1 MSSSFEQ
8 TGPVERLFEE
18 FRAKDIQLRVE
29 GADLRVSAPPGTLTS
44 DLRGL
49 LGRRKAELLAHLQ
62 AGGGEVSTGDVAPLV
77 RVDRER
83 ELPLSFAQ
91 ERMWVLQRMDPEA
104 NPYRVQMLFALRADE
119 AGLQRAWNAL
129 LGRHEILRTTYRM
142 NDEGRLVQ
150 IVHAPQRVAF
160 PVVDLSGVA
169 DADLAREV
177 RERAREFVRMPFDL
191 AQGPVW
197 RILGFDFAITCSELY
212 CASIT
217 SPPTDGQEAT

>member
-62 AGGGEVSTGDVAPLV
+62 AGGGEGSTGDVAPLV

-91 ERMWVLQRMDPEA
+91 ERMWVLQSMDPEA
-104 NPYRVQMLFALRADE
+104 NPYRVQMVFALKADE
-119 AGLQRAWNAL
+119 AGLQRACNTL
-129 LGRHEILRTTYRM
+129 LGR
-142 NDEGRLVQ
+142 
-150 IVHAPQRVAF
+150 QR
-160 PVVDLSGVA
+160 PC
-169 DADLAREV
+169 
-177 RERAREFVRMPFDL
+177 
-191 AQGPVW
+191 
-197 RILGFDFAITCSELY
+197 DF
-212 CASIT
+212 
-217 SPPTDGQEAT
+217 